1 MTLLSDAGPQSII
14 IPAEERVRCHGQRA
28 YRKGAQKPNAAVG
41 IMVLQIY
48 LVLST
53 TLL

>member
-1 MTLLSDAGPQSII
+1 MVIIKKELLNGGT
-14 IPAEERVRCHGQRA
+14 E
-28 YRKGAQKPNAAVG
+28 KTNAVVG